1 MAQERS
7 KDHHF
12 SALQVVF
19 ISKLISKKLLIK
31 NHILDFNLLEL
42 YSYFID
48 HSTHKTTWQDPR
60 VNRPEA
66 IPMSQFKVKQ

>member
-7 KDHHF
+7 KDHDF

-42 YSYFID
+42 LQLFHRSLNSQDNMAGPKGEQTRSHSYESI
-48 HSTHKTTWQDPR
+48 
-60 VNRPEA
+60 
-66 IPMSQFKVKQ
+66 